1 MDDYVAGLRSQDVH
15 QGLRNMD
22 PHSPALVSLTKTRLV
37 GSAADVAAL
46 IRGRNIIQDV
56 SALQYIAVREL
67 DVAPSS
73 FEQVLDVLENAGF
86 VDISRNSRGEPV
98 GLTENVP
105 VYRTLYEDLGT
116 AWRASRPRQIEEELV
131 AVVQRLAAG
140 PVPVEALQT
149 ELGLDSKPDDIVV
162 IGRDSSILKVAS
174 TIDGD
179 ILYSPFSA
187 FENPAV
193 LSDLL
198 REHGSAQMQA
208 EFEQLHKHQGLA
220 ISQAEHPMLTDAVSR
235 GLLSAP
241 SVKLPDNK
249 GLMSFAVLPYTLDRE
264 LLTGRKPV
272 LDKALAVVACV
283 RCGQKFGGSTNVS
296 CALAIIAA
304 LLDPNRGML
313 RPHSSHERQ
322 YALMRNM
329 GIIRFGADAGRVGGN
344 WVTPI
349 FVDTPDNREAMAIA
363 RDLIAAGETMAGRTP
378 PPGTQSLLDLD
389 ASYLGPIQT
398 ISRTR
403 ARPDV
408 SPNEYRGFWDALMGR
423 GSL

>member
-1 MDDYVAGLRSQDVH
+1 MEDYVAGLRSQDVH

-22 PHSPALVSLTKTRLV
+22 PHSPALVPLTKTRLV

-46 IRGRNIIQDV
+46 IRGRDVIRDV
-56 SALQYIAVREL
+56 SALQMIAVREL

-73 FEQVLDVLENAGF
+73 FDQVLEVLENAGF
-86 VDISRNSRGEPV
+86 VDISRNARGEPV

-105 VYRTLYEDLGT
+105 VYRTLYEDLGS
-116 AWRASRPRQIEEELV
+116 AWRESRPRQIEEELV

-140 PVPVEALQT
+140 PVPVESLQA

-162 IGRDSSILKVAS
+162 IGRDSSILQVAS

-179 ILYSPFSA
+179 ILYSPFTA
-187 FENPAV
+187 FENPA
-193 LSDLL
+193 LLNELL

-220 ISQAEHPMLTDAVSR
+220 ISKTDHPMLTDAVSR

-241 SVKLPDNK
+241 SVKLPGNK

-283 RCGQKFGGSTNVS
+283 RCGQTYGGSTNVS
-296 CALAIIAA
+296 SALAIIAT
-304 LLDPNRGML
+304 LLDPNRGSL
-313 RPHSSHERQ
+313 RPHSSHQRQ

-329 GIIRFGADAGRVGGN
+329 GIIRFGADPDPRGT
-344 WVTPI
+344 WVTPT

-363 RDLIAAGETMAGRTP
+363 RDLIAVGETMAGRTP

-403 ARPDV
+403 TRPDV
-408 SPNEYRGFWDALMGR
+408 SPNEYRGVWDALMGR